1 MTENNKNDT
10 NNNKL
15 KKGKN
20 AYQREVSF
28 QGKKHLVFLH
38 GPEVGHGLRQQEG
51 LVQGIG
57 YVPNLAL
64 LEILNR
70 KIHEG
75 GGGRFAQHQR
85 GVPSL
90 NLGATITL
98 PLHNGSFT

>member
-15 KKGKN
+15 KVGKN

-38 GPEVGHGLRQQEG
+38 GLEVGHVIKQQEG
-51 LVQGIG
+51 LLQGIS
-57 YVPNLAL
+57 YVPSLAL
-64 LEILNR
+64 L
-70 KIHEG
+70 KIPNKRIHREG
-75 GGGRFAQHQR
+75 RSDQHQR

-90 NLGATITL
+90 NLGAMITP
-98 PLHNGSFT
+98 PLSNESFD